1 MVSVKCKCYVSP
13 FNIMSHLRGNDFRTA
28 LGKIGGLR
36 ALCDSPIIA
45 LTAIASAETERV

>member
-1 MVSVKCKCYVSP
+1 
-13 FNIMSHLRGNDFRTA
+13 MSHLRGNDFRTA